1 MSNEAIADVLKIQS
15 ATLKRW
21 LGLAA
26 KQCDKVNAILMKNL
40 NVTRIEMDELWVIV
54 KKNSSKNGS
63 L

>member
-54 KKNSSKNGS
+54 KKK
-63 L
+63 